1 MDTKTTRPKPA
12 SSNPFLPRQ
21 AAEIGG
27 ARLDDSGFTSKTS
40 LHASQLAMLFTKQV
54 KAFAD
59 LSQTAAR
66 LFEMAHAMASDTPG
80 VYEIPLS
87 YSALI
92 KDSMS
97 RSTYQRGMAELIEK
111 RIVCPSATEGH
122 CWINPTFVFNG
133 RSVRQE
139 SIFELAPSYKE
150 KLLQA
155 AIEEIPEP
163 KRKPTTPP
171 TKATPKPK
179 NKARPSPKPTKV
191 KKQTQGRKAAAKP
204 APKKSARKPKPPVKK
219 RAR

>member
-21 AAEIGG
+21 AAQMGG

-66 LFEMAHAMASDTPG
+66 LFEIAHATAADTPG

-92 KDSMS
+92 QGSMS

-139 SIFELAPSYKE
+139 SVYELAPSHKE

-155 AIEEIPEP
+155 AIEEIP
-163 KRKPTTPP
+163 KRKPAPP
-171 TKATPKPK
+171 
-179 NKARPSPKPTKV
+179 
-191 KKQTQGRKAAAKP
+191 KAAPRPKKKAKP
-204 APKKSARKPKPPVKK
+204 APRKPVRKRIAAPKPKAKKPIAKK